1 MTGATPVWLKVD
13 FTDTG
18 SSTTRTVP
26 YGKFTGQTMQVGKG
40 QLSSKLPRYLI
51 EVVNYKAAGED
62 ASAQATFFYR
72 VTVMGFGARDTTRV
86 VLQSF
91 YRKVDKS

>member
-1 MTGATPVWLKVD
+1 MKVD

-18 SSTTRTVP
+18 SSSTRTVP
-26 YGKFTGQTMQVGKG
+26 YGKFTGQTMQVGNG

-72 VTVMGFGARDTTRV
+72 VTAMGSRRARYDPRRFAEF
-86 VLQSF
+86 F
-91 YRKVDKS
+91 YRKVDKP